1 MEGFAVGKQNCEV
14 ICCLDDFATKVGEKD
29 LGAEELDRCFDDVA
43 AQKCESEQI
52 SSFVCDVPSND
63 TFSCNWVRFRE
74 VRDVQGAGVVCE
86 EVCWHTVG
94 GGYMRP
100 VWLVISL
107 PLISCVVM

>member
-14 ICCLDDFATKVGEKD
+14 ICCLDDFATKVGEED

-43 AQKCESEQI
+43 AQKCESERI

-86 EVCWHTVG
+86 EVVG
-94 GGYMRP
+94 TQLEVAKCGRFG
-100 VWLVISL
+100 W
-107 PLISCVVM
+107 